1 MRLILIKITTFFTH
15 PQYPKMFLA
24 TFLIMLRE
32 GLEGAL
38 IVSIIAS
45 YLKQTGNQ
53 KWMKYVWLGVAAAVI
68 LCLIVGTAMFLVL
81 EEIPQRQQ
89 ELFEATIA
97 VIAVVILTYMV
108 FWMRKAS
115 RNIKRELMEK
125 IDANMNQSKGQGYL
139 MVSMAFFA
147 VAREGIE
154 SLFFLFS
161 FFEQDSTN
169 GQAFFGAILGLVTAI
184 LLAAAIYRGS
194 VKLNLQKF
202 FKYTG
207 VFILFV
213 AAGLAA
219 GALKSFHEAGL
230 WNSLQTTAYDAST
243 QMFSTHTI
251 LGSIL
256 AGLFGYNDH
265 PTHGELIVYFLYLIP
280 MLIFFFWP
288 AKKSSVQQKTAT

>member
-1 MRLILIKITTFFTH
+1 M
-15 PQYPKMFLA
+15 PKMFLA

-45 YLKQTGNQ
+45 YLKQTGNE
-53 KWMKYVWLGVAAAVI
+53 KWMKFVWLGVAAAVA
-68 LCLIVGTAMFLVL
+68 LCLIIGTAMFLIL
-81 EEIPQRQQ
+81 EEIPQKQQ
-89 ELFEATIA
+89 ELFEACIA

-115 RNIKRELMEK
+115 RSIKSELMGK
-125 IDANMNQSKGQGYL
+125 IDANINRSKGQGIL

-161 FFEQDSTN
+161 FFDQDSSNTA
-169 GQAFFGAILGLVTAI
+169 AFLGAMLGLAVAI
-184 LLAAAIYRGS
+184 GLAFAIYKGS
-194 VKLNLQKF
+194 VRLNLQKF

-230 WNSLQTTAYDAST
+230 WNLLQTTAYDVST
-243 QMFSTHTI
+243 EFFSTHTI
-251 LGSIL
+251 LGSVL
-256 AGLFGYNDH
+256 AGLFGYSDH

-288 AKKSSVQQKTAT
+288 TKKSSIATNTAT